1 MELEKVKQKLKPTS
15 KYLADNS
22 EFSIEDVEDIIFIAW
37 NAGYDFRIQEEELN
51 KGASF

>member
-1 MELEKVKQKLKPTS
+1 MDLEKVKRQLKPTIR
-15 KYLADNS
+15 YLTTNT
-22 EFSIEDVEDIIFIAW
+22 EFSEEDIEELIEIAW